1 MSIALMYDTPGR
13 LAREPELCVVMV
25 RTDKSPNDI
34 LAGTASKLIQND
46 THDNITIKALGIN
59 S

>member
-1 MSIALMYDTPGR
+1 MSIALMYDTSGR